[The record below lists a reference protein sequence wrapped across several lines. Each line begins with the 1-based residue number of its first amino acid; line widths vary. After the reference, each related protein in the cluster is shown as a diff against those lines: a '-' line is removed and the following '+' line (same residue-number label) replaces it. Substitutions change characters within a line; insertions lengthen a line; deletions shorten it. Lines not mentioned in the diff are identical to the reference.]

1 MELWSSTSGGGKKMD
16 YVVTVKPT
24 NFPWICEIM
33 RKTNSV
39 KSLLSLVHLASY
51 KCILTGYL
59 FKKLFLLS
67 HVELCQHY
75 ASN

>member
-1 MELWSSTSGGGKKMD
+1 MD

-51 KCILTGYL
+51 LVHTD
-59 FKKLFLLS
+59 
-67 HVELCQHY
+67 
-75 ASN
+75 